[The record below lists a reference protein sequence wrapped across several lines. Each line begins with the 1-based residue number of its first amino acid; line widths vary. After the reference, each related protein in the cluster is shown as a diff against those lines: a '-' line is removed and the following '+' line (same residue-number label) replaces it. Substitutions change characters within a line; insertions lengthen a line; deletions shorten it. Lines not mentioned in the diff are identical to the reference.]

1 MSELC
6 EMELNSMDEAS
17 SITPMMPPK
26 STAPENKSH
35 TCTTR
40 ELMRDVVNAG
50 LHVFHIVCFLSLLL
64 RDQDGQT
71 NRPIKATREVGAQ
84 NMPFGGQTMDQG
96 KFLKGLCI
104 HPTY

>member
-17 SITPMMPPK
+17 SITPMMPSK
-26 STAPENKSH
+26 STAPGKSH

-71 NRPIKATREVGAQ
+71 NPPFKATREVGAQ
-84 NMPFGGQTMDQG
+84 NMPFRGQPMDEG
-96 KFLKGLCI
+96 KFIFVEKNI
-104 HPTY
+104 VFFT